1 MIIPFSKSYLMKSKL
16 LALLNKVLSHDVL
29 IIVVGCVLFL
39 LVEIPILTDG
49 RPIMADEAWYSN
61 PAYNFSQGNGLIN
74 TNVGSGGNLNFIFP
88 VIQGILFT
96 IFGYSIFMARFASVL
111 AGLFSILV
119 LFKLLKHLKVPNRAI
134 IFSLFALIAIPVYHS
149 VFRYARPESWAILF
163 VLLSL
168 FFFIKHMQNPSNI
181 HILLTGFFCG
191 LGFLTHPFTLSI
203 SFAMGLILIYQF
215 LMKKK
220 ILPLVAFSIP
230 LIVFYAIFHLN
241 SIYLIGYTKPYRGF
255 RRINTLDTHYWDR
268 IGLNLKVIFNSY
280 IMDKNVIYFIPMILL
295 LLLGLFLKKNNR
307 LAFQSSLLGCLVFG
321 ISLAF
326 FSSGGFE
333 MIFYYVFI
341 FSILNIAFLVN
352 AITGKSI
359 LVAFSAYFTLMLLA
373 NIYYDMKKYEP
384 VNSLLERKLQTII
397 PEKATV
403 MGPTEFWMFVP
414 KTQFKSTGFRWRGKF
429 DIKQLPSKID
439 YFLMFSKDKSNI
451 HKKYFDIACAI
462 MEYPGS
468 KLVYASDS
476 KNYGKI
482 ELYSIKDQNDPI
494 Q

>member
-1 MIIPFSKSYLMKSKL
+1 MIS
-16 LALLNKVLSHDVL
+16 
-29 IIVVGCVLFL
+29 CVLFL
-39 LVEIPILTDG
+39 LIAIPILTDS
-49 RPIMADEAWYSN
+49 RPIMADESWYSN

-74 TNVGSGGNLNFIFP
+74 TNVGSGGNLNFAFP
-88 VIQGILFT
+88 IIQGILFT
-96 IFGYSIFMARFASVL
+96 LFGYSIFMARFASVL

-168 FFFIKHMQNPSNI
+168 FFFIKHMQTLSNKC
-181 HILLTGFFCG
+181 ILLAGIFCG
-191 LGFLTHPFTLSI
+191 LGFLTHPFTLSV
-203 SFAMGLILIYQF
+203 SFAIGLILIIQF
-215 LMKKK
+215 VKKK
-220 ILPLVAFSIP
+220 RIIPLVAFSIP
-230 LIVFYAIFHLN
+230 LIVSYAIFHLN

-255 RRINTLDTHYWDR
+255 GRINTLDTHYWDR

-280 IMDKNVIYFIPMILL
+280 IMDKNIIFFAPLVLL
-295 LLLGLFLKKNNR
+295 LLIGLFSMKKNR
-307 LAFQSSLLGCLVFG
+307 LAFQSSLLGCLVFC
-321 ISLAF
+321 ISLVF

-333 MIFYYVFI
+333 MIMYYVFI

-352 AITGKSI
+352 TLTSKSI
-359 LVAFSAYFTLMLLA
+359 LVAISAYLMLMLSA
-373 NIYYDMKKYEP
+373 NIFYNLKKYDP
-384 VNSLLERKLQTII
+384 VNSSLENELQIII
-397 PEKATV
+397 PKNAKV